1 MPFDGIFLSKIIN
14 DIEILKNG
22 KINKIN
28 QISDFEILLQIRS
41 NYQNHNLIISIHPEY
56 SRIHLTKKDYD
67 LPKNPTG
74 FTMFLRKHLEGAII
88 KDIYQLSNDRIITF
102 DLLATNEIGDK
113 INKKLIIEIMGRI
126 SNLIITENDKIL
138 ESLKHLN
145 PFDGNY
151 RTIVPGAIYKYP
163 NQTKKVYS
171 EYTDNELQEIID
183 NKLFFQK
190 ISGVSKPFAIE
201 LEKAKSIEYFNALI
215 NSYNPTMIIGKKLDF
230 YFCDLEHIEGERT
243 KFPTL
248 SDLLDDFFYEKD
260 RKTRIKE
267 KSNDLEAIIKR
278 NLNKNILK
286 LEKLNS
292 DYSNAKCCGE
302 YKLKGELL
310 MANLYNIEKSNLVI
324 LNDYYTNNP
333 IKIELDPLLTPLE
346 NAKRYYAK
354 YQKMKSSLSHL
365 ENQIQIC
372 NEEIKYFELLE
383 TQINY
388 ATLSDCLEIKSEL
401 EEYGYIKKGKQQ
413 KKSKAPL
420 YDTYILEESTI
431 YVGKNN
437 TQNAYLTHKFAL
449 QNDLWFH
456 VKDAPGSHV
465 ILRGVANEESIRLA
479 AHLASYHSKYQN
491 SSSVQ
496 VDYTKVKFIKKIP
509 GRHNC
514 FVTYTNQNTIYID
527 PDFEIIKKYKKK

>member
-333 IKIELDPLLTPLE
+333 IKIELDPLLTPLD
-346 NAKRYYAK
+346 NAKKYYAK
-354 YQKMKSSLSHL
+354 YQKMKASLSHL

>member
-243 KFPTL
+243 KFSTL

>member
-243 KFPTL
+243 KFSTL

-333 IKIELDPLLTPLE
+333 IKIELDPLLTPLD
-346 NAKRYYAK
+346 NAKKYYAK